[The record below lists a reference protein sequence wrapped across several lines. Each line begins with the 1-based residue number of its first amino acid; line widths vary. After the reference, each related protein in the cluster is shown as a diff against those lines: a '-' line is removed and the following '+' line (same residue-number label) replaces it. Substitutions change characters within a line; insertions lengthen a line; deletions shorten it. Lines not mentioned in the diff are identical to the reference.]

1 MVDRKIV
8 LAKVRTVESVGLLH
22 CYGVQ
27 AGDVIVQAMAWS
39 NGDDVSGVFAP
50 IIPAREL
57 IAQIR
62 PVGDLECLLV
72 LHRVISDE

>member
-8 LAKVRTVESVGLLH
+8 IAKATTVENVGLLH
-22 CYGVQ
+22 VYGVQ
-27 AGDVIVQAMAWS
+27 AGDVIIQAMAWS

-50 IIPAREL
+50 IGPALET

-62 PVGDLECLLV
+62 PVGNLECLLL
-72 LHRVISDE
+72 LHRIISDD